1 MPFMGRGGGPSL
13 NHNTPNMGVNNIAG
27 NVDEN
32 SSNNQVREPYYR
44 SRIWRL
50 YIIPLD
56 NTYVIMQMIMFFIL
70 LVAAFLFFIFARK
83 SAVTDTIENVKNI
96 FINSYLIVM
105 ALIFAL
111 TAFAYR
117 NKEKRNRMIMLI
129 AVLVLSLI
137 TMFGFFF
144 VRLSFDSKYNNQ
156 YFDSVY
162 ISEHPEENT
171 TKDNAKDSF
180 KKQRVDL
187 TLAGPQL
194 KTDAEFYTSECME
207 MYNIF
212 KVKTYLISGSHLLI
226 NILLVLQIIK
236 LMNIDKKREQLEKD
250 DAIVYDP
257 EQNVHF

>member
-1 MPFMGRGGGPSL
+1 MAYMGRGEGPSL
-13 NHNTPNMGVNNIAG
+13 NHNTPNMGVNNIGG
-27 NVDEN
+27 NPN
-32 SSNNQVREPYYR
+32 NNQIREPYYR
-44 SRIWRL
+44 GRIWFMCV
-50 YIIPLD
+50 IPLD
-56 NTYVIMQMIMFFIL
+56 NTYVIMQMIVFFIML
-70 LVAAFLFFIFARK
+70 IAFFLFFIFARK
-83 SAVTDTIENVKNI
+83 SAVTDTIEDVKNL
-96 FINSYLIVM
+96 FINLYLVVM
-105 ALIFAL
+105 ALIFVL

-117 NKEKRNRMIMLI
+117 NKEKGNRRIMLI

-137 TMFGFFF
+137 TMFSFFF
-144 VRLSFDSKYNNQ
+144 VRLNLDSQYNSQ

-162 ISEHPEENT
+162 MSEHPEENT
-171 TKDNAKDSF
+171 KDKSNLN
-180 KKQRVDL
+180 KKRIDL

-212 KVKTYLISGSHLLI
+212 KVKTYLISGVHLLI
-226 NILLVLQIIK
+226 NILLAMQIIK

>member
-1 MPFMGRGGGPSL
+1 MAFMGRGGGPSL
-13 NHNTPNMGVNNIAG
+13 NHNTPNMGVNNVAG
-27 NVDEN
+27 K
-32 SSNNQVREPYYR
+32 SSGDQIREPYYR
-44 SRIWRL
+44 SRVWYVRV
-50 YIIPLD
+50 IPLD
-56 NTYVIMQMIMFFIL
+56 NTYVIMQMVMFFIL
-70 LVAAFLFFIFARK
+70 LIVAFLFFIFARK
-83 SAVTDTIENVKNI
+83 SAVTDTIEDVKNI
-96 FINSYLIVM
+96 FINSYLIIM

-156 YFDSVY
+156 YFDSIY
-162 ISEHPEENT
+162 ISEHPEEIKDN
-171 TKDNAKDSF
+171 TKDKLNF
-180 KKQRVDL
+180 KKQHIDL

-212 KVKTYLISGSHLLI
+212 KVKTYLIGGAHLLI

-236 LMNIDKKREQLEKD
+236 LMSIDKKREQLEKD

>member
-1 MPFMGRGGGPSL
+1 MAFMARGEGPSL
-13 NHNTPNMGVNNIAG
+13 NHNTPNIGVNNVG
-27 NVDEN
+27 KNP
-32 SSNNQVREPYYR
+32 SNNQVREPYYR
-44 SRIWRL
+44 GPIWFVSV
-50 YIIPLD
+50 IPLD
-56 NTYVIMQMIMFFIL
+56 NTYVIMQMIVFFIML
-70 LVAAFLFFIFARK
+70 IAFFLFFIFARK
-83 SAVTDTIENVKNI
+83 SAVTDTIADVKNL
-96 FINSYLIVM
+96 FVNLYLVVM

-117 NKEKRNRMIMLI
+117 TKEKGNRMIMLI

-137 TMFGFFF
+137 TMFSFFF
-144 VRLSFDSKYNNQ
+144 VRLNLDSQYNSQ
-156 YFDSVY
+156 YFDNVY
-162 ISEHPEENT
+162 ISEHPEENVT
-171 TKDNAKDSF
+171 DKSSLN
-180 KKQRVDL
+180 KKRIDL

-212 KVKTYLISGSHLLI
+212 KVKTYLISGVHLLI
-226 NILLVLQIIK
+226 NILLALQIMK

>member
-1 MPFMGRGGGPSL
+1 M
-13 NHNTPNMGVNNIAG
+13 
-27 NVDEN
+27 
-32 SSNNQVREPYYR
+32 
-44 SRIWRL
+44 
-50 YIIPLD
+50 
-56 NTYVIMQMIMFFIL
+56 
-70 LVAAFLFFIFARK
+70 
-83 SAVTDTIENVKNI
+83 
-96 FINSYLIVM
+96 M

-137 TMFGFFF
+137 TMFSFFF

-156 YFDSVY
+156 YFDSIY
-162 ISEHPEENT
+162 ISEHPEEIKDN
-171 TKDNAKDSF
+171 TKDKLNF
-180 KKQRVDL
+180 KKQHIDL

-212 KVKTYLISGSHLLI
+212 KVKTYLIGGAHLLI

-236 LMNIDKKREQLEKD
+236 LMSIDKKREQLEKD

>member
-1 MPFMGRGGGPSL
+1 MAFMARGEGPSL
-13 NHNTPNMGVNNIAG
+13 NHNTPNMGVNNVAG
-27 NVDEN
+27 K
-32 SSNNQVREPYYR
+32 SSGDQIREPYYR
-44 SRIWRL
+44 SRVWFVRV
-50 YIIPLD
+50 IPLD
-56 NTYVIMQMIMFFIL
+56 NTYVILQMIMFFIL
-70 LVAAFLFFIFARK
+70 LIGFFFFYIFARK
-83 SAVTDTIENVKNI
+83 SAVTDTIEDVKNI
-96 FINSYLIVM
+96 FINSYLVIM
-105 ALIFAL
+105 AVIFAL

-212 KVKTYLISGSHLLI
+212 KVKTYLIGGAHLLI
-226 NILLVLQIIK
+226 NILLALQIIK
-236 LMNIDKKREQLEKD
+236 LININKKREQLEKD